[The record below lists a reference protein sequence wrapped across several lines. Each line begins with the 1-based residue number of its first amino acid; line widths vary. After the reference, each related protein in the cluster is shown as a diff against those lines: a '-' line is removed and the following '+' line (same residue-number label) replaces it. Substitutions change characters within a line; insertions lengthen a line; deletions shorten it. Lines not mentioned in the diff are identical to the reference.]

1 MIVSPFL
8 MCVAHVQS
16 TQNKKF
22 EYPCNISRKTWWIFC
37 FLINAKVFYM
47 LIVSFWMCIARYVQS
62 IQNNDLAISLQYI
75 NENVTDE
82 VNFLPAGT
90 YQRFLQIDTIILGVC
105 VCVCVCVCVSRHAQI
120 TENIDF
126 TISL

>member
-1 MIVSPFL
+1 
-8 MCVAHVQS
+8 
-16 TQNKKF
+16 
-22 EYPCNISRKTWWIFC
+22 
-37 FLINAKVFYM
+37 
-47 LIVSFWMCIARYVQS
+47 MCIARYVQS

-105 VCVCVCVCVSRHAQI
+105 VCVCQDMPKLLKILTLLFLCNILRKNRVMKLIFCMQISMKVSYKLI
-120 TENIDF
+120 G
-126 TISL
+126 

>member
-1 MIVSPFL
+1 
-8 MCVAHVQS
+8 
-16 TQNKKF
+16 
-22 EYPCNISRKTWWIFC
+22 
-37 FLINAKVFYM
+37 
-47 LIVSFWMCIARYVQS
+47 MCIARYVQS

-105 VCVCVCVCVSRHAQI
+105 VCVSRHAQI
-120 TENIDF
+120 TQNIDF